1 MLDRRPN
8 EQPGQRPGQKSCQRS
23 AEQSTEQ
30 SAEQSAVGRHRQ
42 SPSAHE
48 SPSYR
53 HGRGAASNA
62 AGRFEV
68 LRRCDIDNDCHDG
81 WSTDLEEATNDNQST
96 RTRWFDDASRT
107 VITRNQSPDIYF
119 DQSVNPYRG
128 CEHGCIYCFARPTHT
143 YLGHSA
149 GLDFER
155 ILYAKRNAPAL
166 LKKELSKPG
175 YQCEPIAVGVN
186 TDAYQPLE
194 RKLGITRQL
203 LEVFNEARHPVF
215 LITKSSL
222 IERDIDLLASLAQD
236 NLVSVSI
243 SLTTM
248 DHSLARLLEP
258 RAASPQRRLRTLET
272 LSQHGIP
279 TRVSVSPVIPALN
292 EMEIDSI
299 IEQSAAVGAQA
310 ASYIILRLPH
320 ELTTL
325 FTEWLQQHYP
335 DRAQRVLKALASMRN
350 NKLNDPNFGS
360 RMKGQGPRAD
370 IINQRFLLACRKAGI
385 SSGRR
390 EQTLDVSQFSPPPEW
405 RQRKHQLE
413 LF

>member
-1 MLDRRPN
+1 MSDNQTRQAAVPDR
-8 EQPGQRPGQKSCQRS
+8 QGL
-23 AEQSTEQ
+23 
-30 SAEQSAVGRHRQ
+30 
-42 SPSAHE
+42 SAHE
-48 SPSYR
+48 RPAYR
-53 HGRGAASNA
+53 RGRGATSNA

-68 LRRCDIDNDCHDG
+68 LRRCDIADEYHDG
-81 WSTDLEEATNDNQST
+81 WESRPEEASDGSA
-96 RTRWFDDASRT
+96 RLGTRWFDDVSRS

-119 DQSVNPYRG
+119 NQSINPYRG

-155 ILYAKRNAPAL
+155 ILYAKRNAASL

-175 YQCEPIAVGVN
+175 YQCEPIAIGVN

-194 RKLGITRQL
+194 RKLGITREL
-203 LEVFNEARHPVF
+203 LEVFNECRHPVF

-222 IERDIDLLASLAQD
+222 IERDIDLLASLARD

-243 SLTTM
+243 SLTTL

-258 RAASPQRRLRTLET
+258 RAASPRRRMRTLET
-272 LSQHGIP
+272 LSRHGIP
-279 TRVSVSPVIPALN
+279 TRVSVSPIIPALN
-292 EMEIDSI
+292 EMEMDRI
-299 IEQSAAVGAQA
+299 IHDAAAAGAQA

-350 NKLNDPNFGS
+350 NKLNDANFGS
-360 RMKGQGPRAD
+360 RMKGRGPRAD
-370 IINQRFLLACRKAGI
+370 IINQRFELACRKSGI
-385 SSGRR
+385 SPNGR
-390 EQTLDVSQFSPPPEW
+390 ELPLDSSRFSPPVAWQP
-405 RQRKHQLE
+405 RSRQLE
-413 LF
+413 LFPFR